1 MSVDVRK
8 FIDVNITHA
17 NQPSIVNT
25 RDTIVLITSEGATDV
40 KKLLTSKAEWD
51 AYKEGKVFTNT
62 DPYVQMFFENG
73 GAKLLLVES
82 ASTSDAITLEDKYIV
97 IAVVGLTLNDAKTLA
112 TTFDSSLEGTHR
124 KILVARATNS
134 DLAILPTLTGLQS
147 LAVKYSET
155 VGAEMTIAAYL
166 SKIKIEGTNTVHD
179 YSFTAETLEADFTV
193 PVTDALFDEL
203 SENNVNF
210 NLNLAGATRNIG
222 GNMTSGYALVNE
234 YMLIVL
240 HQTVT
245 EQLLALLVTKIKG
258 NKALSS
264 IRTVL
269 SQELNAYVQN
279 GYLATN
285 KRWTHEDWIVVHNGV
300 EFIVIEQNTPITLGY
315 YVQVLPWSALT
326 AAEIAAHQ
334 APPVYIVLAD
344 SYGVRKISLIG
355 EVI

>member
-17 NQPSIVNT
+17 NQPSIVNA
-25 RDTIVLITSEGATDV
+25 RDTIVLITSEGAAGV

-62 DPYVQMFFENG
+62 DPYVKMFFANG

-82 ASTSDAITLEDKYIV
+82 ASTSVATTLEDKYIV
-97 IAVVGLTLNDAKTLA
+97 IAAVGLALNDAKTLA

-124 KILVARATNS
+124 KILIARATNS

-179 YSFTAETLEADFTV
+179 YSFTAETLEADTV
-193 PVTDALFDEL
+193 VQITDALFDEL
-203 SENNVNF
+203 SESNINF
-210 NLNLAGATRNIG
+210 NLSLAGATRNIG

-285 KRWTHEDWIVVHNGV
+285 KRWTHETWTVVHNGV
-300 EFIVIEQNTPITLGY
+300 EFTVIEQNTPISLGY

-326 AAEIAAHQ
+326 ASEVAAHQ

-344 SYGVRKISLIG
+344 SYGVRKIALIG

>member
-1 MSVDVRK
+1 MGVDVRK
-8 FIDVNITHA
+8 FIDVNITHS
-17 NQPSIVNT
+17 NQPSIVNA
-25 RDTIVLITSEGATDV
+25 RDTVVLITSEGATDV

-51 AYKEGKVFTNT
+51 DYKEGKVFTNT
-62 DPYVQMFFENG
+62 DPYVQMFFANG
-73 GAKLLLVES
+73 GAKLLLIENAS
-82 ASTSDAITLEDKYIV
+82 ASIATTLEDKYIV

-112 TTFDSSLEGTHR
+112 TTFDSTLEGTHR
-124 KILVARATNS
+124 KILLARATNA

-179 YSFTAETLEADFTV
+179 YSFTAETLEPDFTV
-193 PVTDALFDEL
+193 PVTDILFDEL

-210 NLNLAGATRNIG
+210 NLNLAGSTRNIG
-222 GNMTSGYALVNE
+222 GNMTSGYSLVNE

-269 SQELNAYVQN
+269 SQELNKYVQN

-300 EFIVIEQNTPITLGY
+300 EFVIIEQNTPINLGY
-315 YVQVLPWSALT
+315 YIQVLPWSALT
-326 AAEIAAHQ
+326 ANEIAAHQ
-334 APPVYIVLAD
+334 APPIYIVIAD
-344 SYGVRKISLIG
+344 SYSVRKLALIG

>member
-8 FIDVNITHA
+8 FIDVNITHS
-17 NQPSIVNT
+17 NQPSIVNA
-25 RDTIVLITSEGATDV
+25 RDTVVLITSEGETNV

-62 DPYVQMFFENG
+62 DPYVQIFFANG
-73 GAKLLLVES
+73 GAKLLLVEAS
-82 ASTSDAITLEDKYIV
+82 STSVAATLEDKYIV
-97 IAVVGLTLNDAKTLA
+97 IAVVGLALNDAKTLA
-112 TTFDSSLEGTHR
+112 TTFDATLKGTHR
-124 KILVARATNS
+124 KILLARATNA
-134 DLAILPTLTGLQS
+134 DLAILPTLTGIQS

-179 YSFTAETLEADFTV
+179 YCFTTETLEPDFTV

-210 NLNLAGATRNIG
+210 NLNLAGAIRNIG
-222 GNMTSGYALVNE
+222 GNMTSGYPLVNE

-258 NKALSS
+258 NKALSA

-269 SQELNAYVQN
+269 SQELNSYVQN
-279 GYLATN
+279 GYLTTD
-285 KRWTHEDWIVVHNGV
+285 KRWTYEDWTVVHNGV
-300 EFIVIEQNTPITLGY
+300 EFTIIKQNTPISLGY
-315 YVQVLPWSALT
+315 YIQVLPWSALT
-326 AAEIAAHQ
+326 ANEIAAHQ
-334 APPVYIVLAD
+334 APPIYIVIAD
-344 SYGVRKISLIG
+344 SYSVRKLTLIG
-355 EVI
+355 EVV

>member
-17 NQPSIVNT
+17 NQPSIVNA
-25 RDTIVLITSEGATDV
+25 RDTVVLITSEGATDV

-51 AYKEGKVFTNT
+51 AYKKDKVFTNT
-62 DPYVQMFFENG
+62 DPYVQIFFANG
-73 GAKLLLVES
+73 GAKLLLVEA
-82 ASTSDAITLEDKYIV
+82 ASTSVATTLEDKYIV
-97 IAVVGLTLNDAKTLA
+97 IASVGLALNDAKTLA
-112 TTFDSSLEGTHR
+112 TTFDATLEGTHR
-124 KILVARATNS
+124 KILLARATNA
-134 DLAILPTLTGLQS
+134 DLAILPTLSGIYS
-147 LAVKYSET
+147 LAVKHSEV
-155 VGAEMTIAAYL
+155 VGAEMAIAAYL

-179 YSFTAETLEADFTV
+179 YSFTAETIAADTTV
-193 PVTDALFDEL
+193 PITDALFDTL

-285 KRWTHEDWIVVHNGV
+285 KRWTHEDWTVVHNGI
-300 EFIVIEQNTPITLGY
+300 EFVIIEQNTPISLGY

-326 AAEIAAHQ
+326 ANEIAAHQ
-334 APPVYIVLAD
+334 APPIYIIIAD
-344 SYGVRKISLIG
+344 SYGVRKLALIG

>member
-8 FIDVNITHA
+8 FIDVNITYS
-17 NQPSIVNT
+17 NQPSIVNA
-25 RDTIVLITSEGATDV
+25 RDTVVLITSEGATDV

-51 AYKEGKVFTNT
+51 DYKEGKVFTNT
-62 DPYVQMFFENG
+62 DPYVQMFFANG
-73 GAKLLLVES
+73 GAKLLLIENAS
-82 ASTSDAITLEDKYIV
+82 ASIATTLEDKYIV

-112 TTFDSSLEGTHR
+112 TTFDSSLKGTHR
-124 KILVARATNS
+124 KILLARATNA

-179 YSFTAETLEADFTV
+179 YSFTAETLEPDVTI

-203 SENNVNF
+203 SKNNVNF
-210 NLNLAGATRNIG
+210 NLNLAGSTRNIG
-222 GNMTSGYALVNE
+222 GNMTSGYPLVNE

-269 SQELNAYVQN
+269 SQELNKYVQN

-300 EFIVIEQNTPITLGY
+300 EFTIIKQNTPISLGY
-315 YVQVLPWSALT
+315 YIQVLPWSALT
-326 AAEIAAHQ
+326 ANEIAAHQ
-334 APPVYIVLAD
+334 APPIYIVIAD
-344 SYGVRKISLIG
+344 SYSVRKLTLIG

>member
-8 FIDVNITHA
+8 FIDVNITHS
-17 NQPSIVNT
+17 NQPSIVNA
-25 RDTIVLITSEGATDV
+25 RDTVVLITSEGATDV

-51 AYKEGKVFTNT
+51 DYKEGKVFTNT
-62 DPYVQMFFENG
+62 DPYVQMFFANG
-73 GAKLLLVES
+73 GAKLLLIENAS
-82 ASTSDAITLEDKYIV
+82 ASIATTLEDKYIV

-112 TTFDSSLEGTHR
+112 TTFDSSLKGTHR
-124 KILVARATNS
+124 KILLARAANA

-179 YSFTAETLEADFTV
+179 YSFTAETLEPDFTV
-193 PVTDALFDEL
+193 PITDTLFDEL

-210 NLNLAGATRNIG
+210 NLNLAGSTRNIG
-222 GNMTSGYALVNE
+222 GNMTSGYSLVNE

-269 SQELNAYVQN
+269 SQELNKYVQN

-300 EFIVIEQNTPITLGY
+300 EFTIIKQNTPISLGY

-326 AAEIAAHQ
+326 ANEIAAHQ
-334 APPVYIVLAD
+334 APPIYIVIAD
-344 SYGVRKISLIG
+344 SYSVRKLTLIG

>member
-8 FIDVNITHA
+8 FIDVNITHS
-17 NQPSIVNT
+17 NQPSIVNA
-25 RDTIVLITSEGATDV
+25 RDTVVLITSEGATDV

-62 DPYVQMFFENG
+62 DPYVQIFFANG
-73 GAKLLLVES
+73 GAKLLLVEA
-82 ASTSDAITLEDKYIV
+82 ASTSIATTLEDKYIV
-97 IAVVGLTLNDAKTLA
+97 IASVGLALNDAKTLA
-112 TTFDSSLEGTHR
+112 TTFDATLKGTHR
-124 KILVARATNS
+124 KILLARAINT
-134 DLAILPTLTGLQS
+134 DLAILPTLKGLYS
-147 LAVKYSET
+147 LAVKYSER
-155 VGAEMTIAAYL
+155 VGAEMAIAAYL

-179 YSFTAETLEADFTV
+179 YSFTAETIEADTTV
-193 PVTDALFDEL
+193 QITDSLFDTL
-203 SENNVNF
+203 SADNVNF

-269 SQELNAYVQN
+269 SQELNSYVQN
-279 GYLATN
+279 GYLTTN
-285 KRWTHEDWIVVHNGV
+285 KRWTHEDWTVVHNGI
-300 EFIVIEQNTPITLGY
+300 EFVIIEQNTPISLGY

-326 AAEIAAHQ
+326 ANEIAAHQ
-334 APPVYIVLAD
+334 APPIYIVIAD
-344 SYGVRKISLIG
+344 SYSVRKLALIG

>member
-8 FIDVNITHA
+8 FIDVSITHS
-17 NQPSIVNT
+17 NQPSIVNA
-25 RDTIVLITSEGATDV
+25 RDTVVLITSEGATGV

-51 AYKEGKVFTNT
+51 DYKEGKVFTNT
-62 DPYVQMFFENG
+62 DPYVQMFFANG
-73 GAKLLLVES
+73 GAKLLLIENAS
-82 ASTSDAITLEDKYIV
+82 ASIATTLEDKYIV

-112 TTFDSSLEGTHR
+112 TTFDSSLKGTHR
-124 KILVARATNS
+124 KILLARATNA

-179 YSFTAETLEADFTV
+179 YSFTAETLEPDFTV
-193 PVTDALFDEL
+193 PVTDTLFDEL

-210 NLNLAGATRNIG
+210 NLNLAGSTRNIG
-222 GNMTSGYALVNE
+222 GNMTSGYPLVNE

-269 SQELNAYVQN
+269 SQELNKYVQN

-285 KRWTHEDWIVVHNGV
+285 KRWTYEDWTVVHNGA
-300 EFIVIEQNTPITLGY
+300 EFTIIKQNTPISLGY
-315 YVQVLPWSALT
+315 YIQVLPWSALT
-326 AAEIAAHQ
+326 ANEIAAHQ
-334 APPVYIVLAD
+334 APPIYIVIAD
-344 SYGVRKISLIG
+344 SYSVRKLTLIG

>member
-8 FIDVNITHA
+8 FIDVNITHS
-17 NQPSIVNT
+17 NQPSIVNA
-25 RDTIVLITSEGATDV
+25 RDTVVLITSEGATDV

-51 AYKEGKVFTNT
+51 DYKEGKVFTNT
-62 DPYVQMFFENG
+62 DPYVQMFFANG
-73 GAKLLLVES
+73 GAKLLLIENAS
-82 ASTSDAITLEDKYIV
+82 ASIATTLEDKYIV

-112 TTFDSSLEGTHR
+112 TTFDSSLKGTHR
-124 KILVARATNS
+124 KILLARATNA

-179 YSFTAETLEADFTV
+179 YSFTAETLEPDFTV
-193 PVTDALFDEL
+193 PVTDTLFDEL

-210 NLNLAGATRNIG
+210 NLNLAGSTRNIG
-222 GNMTSGYALVNE
+222 GNMTSGYPLVNE

-269 SQELNAYVQN
+269 SQELNKYVQN

-300 EFIVIEQNTPITLGY
+300 EFVIIEQNTPITLGY
-315 YVQVLPWSALT
+315 YIQVLPWSALI
-326 AAEIAAHQ
+326 ANEIAAHQ
-334 APPVYIVLAD
+334 APPIYIVIAD
-344 SYGVRKISLIG
+344 SYSVRKLTLIG